1 VVSVVLR
8 HEYASKINKCNF
20 KSGEQDPVLYYPI
33 KTFVRTLDCSS
44 TSWRDQ
50 LLSNLETKTAG
61 SAQGRDQQFSKFIRA
76 HLLTCI

>member
-8 HEYASKINKCNF
+8 HEYASKVTKCNF

-33 KTFVRTLDCSS
+33 KTFVRALDGSS
-44 TSWRDQ
+44 ASRRDW

-61 SAQGRDQQFSKFIRA
+61 SV
-76 HLLTCI
+76 